1 MRRYSVRAAASSG
14 AFTTTL
20 HRDGTVTYHFT
31 SDLLL
36 QPAVSPPVDETEAAT
51 PESSDDERPPA
62 EPQSMYEKMQ
72 ARVSA
77 VVADLD
83 RALLTLD
90 KDGYGSELNV
100 DVLRTAGTSPASD
113 DSSDGE
119 QRAEYVPEEDLGPL
133 MGADGI
139 QIPRASLLRESQIQ
153 HKTGS
158 SKLESDVAEVQS
170 QSESAAEV
178 ERAGQQHVRTGPA
191 KLRDLMQPGNMQRAD
206 ALHVLQLFSGLCSR
220 GELGNALKILEAAVK
235 ARREDV
241 VCR

>member
-1 MRRYSVRAAASSG
+1 
-14 AFTTTL
+14 
-20 HRDGTVTYHFT
+20 
-31 SDLLL
+31 
-36 QPAVSPPVDETEAAT
+36 
-51 PESSDDERPPA
+51 
-62 EPQSMYEKMQ
+62 MYEEMH

-83 RALLTLD
+83 TALLTLD

-100 DVLRTAGTSPASD
+100 DVLSTAATVPASD

-139 QIPRASLLRESQIQ
+139 QIPRAALLKIRESQIQ
-153 HKTGS
+153 HKIGS
-158 SKLESDVAEVQS
+158 SELESDVAEVQS

-206 ALHVLQLFSGLCSR
+206 ALHVLQLFSGLCKS

>member
-1 MRRYSVRAAASSG
+1 M
-14 AFTTTL
+14 
-20 HRDGTVTYHFT
+20 TYHFT
-31 SDLLL
+31 SDLLE
-36 QPAVSPPVDETEAAT
+36 QTAVSPPVDETEAIT
-51 PESSDDERPPA
+51 PESSDKERPPA
-62 EPQSMYEKMQ
+62 EAQSMYEEMH

-83 RALLTLD
+83 TALLTLD

-100 DVLRTAGTSPASD
+100 DVLRTAATVPASD

-139 QIPRASLLRESQIQ
+139 QIPRAALLKIRESQTQ
-153 HKTGS
+153 HKIGS

-170 QSESAAEV
+170 QSESESAAEV
-178 ERAGQQHVRTGPA
+178 KRAGQQHVRTGPA
-191 KLRDLMQPGNMQRAD
+191 QLRDLMQPVNMQRAD

>member
-1 MRRYSVRAAASSG
+1 M
-14 AFTTTL
+14 
-20 HRDGTVTYHFT
+20 TYHFT

-36 QPAVSPPVDETEAAT
+36 QTAVSPPVDETEAAK
-51 PESSDDERPPA
+51 PESSDDERPPT
-62 EPQSMYEKMQ
+62 ESQSMYEKMH
-72 ARVSA
+72 ARVTA
-77 VVADLD
+77 AVADLD

-100 DVLRTAGTSPASD
+100 DVLRTAGTRPASD

-139 QIPRASLLRESQIQ
+139 QIPRAALLKIRESQIQ
-153 HKTGS
+153 HKMS
-158 SKLESDVAEVQS
+158 RSEVESDVAEVQS

-178 ERAGQQHVRTGPA
+178 ERASQQHVRTGPA
-191 KLRDLMQPGNMQRAD
+191 KLRDLMQPGNMQGAD

-235 ARREDV
+235 ARRDDV